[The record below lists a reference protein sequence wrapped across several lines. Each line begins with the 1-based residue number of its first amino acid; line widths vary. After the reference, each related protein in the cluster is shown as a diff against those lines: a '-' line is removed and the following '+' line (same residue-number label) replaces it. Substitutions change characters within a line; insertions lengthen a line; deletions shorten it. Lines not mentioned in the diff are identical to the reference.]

1 MAGISGP
8 PGIKGISGSPGYRG
22 SAGPYGNDVSIR
34 V

>member
-1 MAGISGP
+1 MAGVSGP
-8 PGIKGISGSPGYRG
+8 PGTKGISGSPGYRG